1 MNVKKAEDFVK
12 GKITADFM
20 DMINKIR
27 DEDIRDFVN
36 DALANAPDEFWDAKS
51 STTGNNHPPENNLE
65 KIGLLIHIIKAMAV
79 AETLFHFFGVDPMS
93 IDADIVRASIL
104 VHDLYKQGNP
114 WTDEHCKEHGRI
126 CADILE
132 QYTLKNEYA
141 KKKIKQCVATHM
153 SRWTYPMEDLK
164 DFFYPDRLQLIVA
177 LSDYHS
183 SRNEISFYPYICV
196 LGDKYDNNM
205 HKN

>member
-1 MNVKKAEDFVK
+1 MNVKSAKDFVK
-12 GKITADFM
+12 GKIEADFM
-20 DMINKIR
+20 DMINTIR
-27 DEDIRDFVN
+27 DDDIRCFVN
-36 DALANAPDEFWDAKS
+36 DALEGAPQEFWDARS
-51 STTGNNHPPENNLE
+51 STSGNNHPPENNLVNC
-65 KIGLLIHIIKAMAV
+65 GLMVHIIKAMAV
-79 AETLFHFFGVDPMS
+79 AETLFNFFGIEASS

-114 WTDEHCKEHGRI
+114 WADGHCKEHGRI

-132 QYTLKNEYA
+132 QYTLENEYA

-164 DFFYPDRLQLIVA
+164 DFFYPDRVQLIVA

-196 LGDKYDNNM
+196 LGDEDAEDEN
-205 HKN
+205 